1 MPRFVIA
8 PSSPRPSTSIQGSQ
22 GSGSLLKRMTGLG
35 LGLGLAMGLAL
46 VWVMGWPFASAQAQ
60 RLERVSPFLEHPWG
74 MSFIDARRL
83 LVTERTGQVLL
94 VDLDQGA
101 ATPLT
106 GVPKAV
112 VDGQGGMLDVLYDRG
127 EVFLCY
133 AGPASLGR
141 KTTTLGVGR
150 LEGTALVG
158 FTQMFQAANPGYG
171 SHHFGCRIGLDPA
184 GKLYLTLGDR
194 GTANSAQETD
204 NHQGAVIRLNR
215 DGSVPADNP
224 FIGVED
230 ARSELFTIGH
240 RNPQGLAIHPDTGAV
255 WINEHGPKGGDE
267 INLLVAGE
275 NYGWPLY
282 TFGRSYG
289 GAKIGKGTGGPGYA
303 DSLWHWTP
311 SIAPSDM
318 TFVPAGSQFPEYEGD
333 LMVTSLKFRQ
343 LHHVEIEAGQIV
355 ADTVILQDSIGRLRD
370 VEVGPD
376 GAIYLLNDEDQGA
389 LYRLSQ

>member
-35 LGLGLAMGLAL
+35 LGLRLAMGLAL
-46 VWVMGWPFASAQAQ
+46 VWVMGWPFASAQGQ

-158 FTQMFQAANPGYG
+158 FTQMFQAANPSYG

-184 GKLYLTLGDR
+184 SKLYLALGDR

-230 ARSELFTIGH
+230 ARPELFTIGH

-333 LMVTSLKFRQ
+333 LLVTSLKFRQ

>member
-1 MPRFVIA
+1 MPRFAILPPVG
-8 PSSPRPSTSIQGSQ
+8 RPSALIQASQ
-22 GSGSLLKRMTGLG
+22 RPRSLLKVITGLVMG
-35 LGLGLAMGLAL
+35 LSMGLAL
-46 VWVMGWPFASAQAQ
+46 ISVMAWPLASAQAQ

-74 MSFIDARRL
+74 MSFIDAQRL

-94 VDLDQGA
+94 VDLAAGA
-101 ATPLT
+101 ATPLS
-106 GVPKAV
+106 GVPKVV
-112 VDGQGGMLDVLYDRG
+112 VDGQGGMLDVLYDSG

-133 AGPASLGR
+133 AGPASIGR

-150 LEGTALVG
+150 LEGTALIG

-184 GKLYLTLGDR
+184 DKLYLTLGDR
-194 GTANSAQETD
+194 GARDSAQETD

-215 DGSVPADNP
+215 DGSIPADNP
-224 FIGVED
+224 FVGVEG
-230 ARSELFTIGH
+230 AQPELFTIGH

-267 INLLVAGE
+267 INLLAAGE
-275 NYGWPLY
+275 NYGWPIY

-289 GAKIGKGTGGPGYA
+289 GTKIGQGTGGPGYA

-318 TFVPAGSQFPEYEGD
+318 TFVPAGSQFPAYEGD
-333 LMVTSLKFRQ
+333 LLVTSLKFRQ
-343 LHHVEIEAGQIV
+343 LHHVEIEDGQIV
-355 ADTVILQDSIGRLRD
+355 SDTVILQDSIGRLRD

-389 LYRLSQ
+389 LYRLSR